1 MRDFMDDDNAG
12 SEMFQSHVSVSG
24 LDSYFQVEWTLPDL
38 QEIWPF
44 SFKTGSSTRTKD
56 CEE

>member
-1 MRDFMDDDNAG
+1 MDDDNAG

-44 SFKTGSSTRTKD
+44 SIKTGSSPPSEVD
-56 CEE
+56 EE